1 MAVQAAILSPHHF
14 IPFCFP
20 GSPGALGMDFGDLD
34 KGCCYEEDEAGGTGA
49 ALLGEAVAAEG
60 ADGGGGG
67 GDFREATRDLLS
79 FIDSASSNIKL
90 ALDKPVKSKRKV
102 NHRKYLQKQIKRCT
116 GMMTSSPASASGPAP
131 SASPSPGPAAAV
143 SVGALEAPTKRP
155 PSASPAAPGTQSK
168 APPKREG
175 SQAAASLQ
183 SKSLAAL
190 FDSLHQV
197 RGGGG
202 EKGGAG
208 TLAAVTG
215 GGGGGSGGA
224 GVEGG
229 VPAVA
234 PPGAGGNKKVPLRNR
249 NLPPSFF
256 TEPSR
261 AGSCG
266 PSGGGVTLRELEKGG
281 EAVEFFELLGPDYCA
296 GGEVGGLLPSEPL
309 DLFPAAVRPPQEL
322 EHILYDPHPTLVAG
336 LLYSEPWS
344 TPCPPA
350 KKPAPVSNRG
360 GGGLTLN
367 ETLRPL
373 YSSTSDSAASSLSS
387 PGGEDT
393 AGHLT
398 PFSQFFPDC
407 ALPTPPP
414 PHQMPYDYGV
424 GYSRVAYSGL

>member
-34 KGCCYEEDEAGGTGA
+34 KGCCYEEDETGGTGV
-49 ALLGEAVAAEG
+49 ALLGEAVAAEAAG
-60 ADGGGGG
+60 GGGGG

-116 GMMTSSPASASGPAP
+116 GMMTSSSASASGPAP
-131 SASPSPGPAAAV
+131 SVSPSPGSAAAV
-143 SVGALEAPTKRP
+143 PAGAPEVPPKRLP
-155 PSASPAAPGTQSK
+155 AASPTTPGPQGK

-190 FDSLHQV
+190 FESLHQV
-197 RGGGG
+197 RGNGG

-208 TLAAVTG
+208 TLATVAG
-215 GGGGGSGGA
+215 GGGGGGGVGA
-224 GVEGG
+224 EGG
-229 VPAVA
+229 GSVVA
-234 PPGAGGNKKVPLRNR
+234 AAGAGGGKKVPLRNR

-261 AGSCG
+261 AGGCG

-281 EAVEFFELLGPDYCA
+281 EAVEFFELLSPDYCT

-309 DLFPAAVRPPQEL
+309 DLFPAAVRAPQEL
-322 EHILYDPHPTLVAG
+322 EHIVYDPHPTVVAG

-344 TPCPPA
+344 TQCPPA
-350 KKPAPVSNRG
+350 KKPVPASNRG

-367 ETLRPL
+367 ETLRAL
-373 YSSTSDSAASSLSS
+373 YPGTSDSAASSLGS

>member
-20 GSPGALGMDFGDLD
+20 GSPGALGMDFGDLE
-34 KGCCYEEDEAGGTGA
+34 KGCCFEEDEAGGTGT
-49 ALLGEAVAAEG
+49 ALLGEVVASEG
-60 ADGGGGG
+60 AGGGGGG

-116 GMMTSSPASASGPAP
+116 GMMTSSTASASGPAP
-131 SASPSPGPAAAV
+131 SVSPSPGPAAAV
-143 SVGALEAPTKRP
+143 PAGTPEAPPKRLP
-155 PSASPAAPGTQSK
+155 AASPAAPGPQGK

-197 RGGGG
+197 RGNCG

-208 TLAAVTG
+208 TLAVAPG
-215 GGGGGSGGA
+215 GGGGGGVGA
-224 GVEGG
+224 EGG
-229 VPAVA
+229 GPAVVVA
-234 PPGAGGNKKVPLRNR
+234 GAGGGKKVPLRNR

-261 AGSCG
+261 AGGCG
-266 PSGGGVTLRELEKGG
+266 QPAAGVTLRELEKGG
-281 EAVEFFELLGPDYCA
+281 EAVEFFELLSPDYCA
-296 GGEVGGLLPSEPL
+296 GGEVGSLLSPEPL
-309 DLFPAAVRPPQEL
+309 DLFPAAMRAPQEL
-322 EHILYDPHPTLVAG
+322 EHILYDPHPAVVSS

-350 KKPAPVSNRG
+350 KKPAPASNRG

-373 YSSTSDSAASSLSS
+373 YPGTSDSVASNLGS

-393 AGHLT
+393 AGPLT
-398 PFSQFFPDC
+398 PFAQFFPDC

>member
-20 GSPGALGMDFGDLD
+20 GSPGPLGMDFGDLE
-34 KGCCYEEDEAGGTGA
+34 KGCCFEEDEAGGTGT
-49 ALLGEAVAAEG
+49 ALLGEVVAAEG
-60 ADGGGGG
+60 AGGGGAG

-116 GMMTSSPASASGPAP
+116 GMMTSSTASAAGPAP
-131 SASPSPGPAAAV
+131 SISPSPGPASAGPA
-143 SVGALEAPTKRP
+143 GTPEAPPKRLP
-155 PSASPAAPGTQSK
+155 AASPAAPGPQGK

-197 RGGGG
+197 RGNCG

-208 TLAAVTG
+208 TLAVAPG
-215 GGGGGSGGA
+215 GGGGGGGVGA
-224 GVEGG
+224 EGG
-229 VPAVA
+229 SPAVVIA
-234 PPGAGGNKKVPLRNR
+234 GAGGAKKVPLRNR

-261 AGSCG
+261 AGGCG
-266 PSGGGVTLRELEKGG
+266 QPGAGVTFRELEKGG
-281 EAVEFFELLGPDYCA
+281 EAVEFFELLSPDYCA
-296 GGEVGGLLPSEPL
+296 GGEVGSLLSSEPL
-309 DLFPAAVRPPQEL
+309 DLFPAAMRAPQEL
-322 EHILYDPHPTLVAG
+322 EHILYDPHPAVVSS

-350 KKPAPVSNRG
+350 KKPAPASNRG

-373 YSSTSDSAASSLSS
+373 YPGTSDSAASSLGS
-387 PGGEDT
+387 PGGEDN
-393 AGHLT
+393 AGPLT
-398 PFSQFFPDC
+398 PFAQFFPDC

>member
-1 MAVQAAILSPHHF
+1 MAVQAALLSPHHF

-34 KGCCYEEDEAGGTGA
+34 KGCCYEEEEAGGAGA
-49 ALLGEAVAAEG
+49 ALLGETGAAEG
-60 ADGGGGG
+60 AGG

-116 GMMTSSPASASGPAP
+116 GMMTSSPASAPGPGPAG
-131 SASPSPGPAAAV
+131 SPSPGPAAA
-143 SVGALEAPTKRP
+143 GPAGTPEAPPKRLP
-155 PSASPAAPGTQSK
+155 AASPAAPGPQGK

-197 RGGGG
+197 RGTGG

-208 TLAAVTG
+208 TLAAAAAG
-215 GGGGGSGGA
+215 GGGGGGGLA
-224 GVEGG
+224 ADGG
-229 VPAVA
+229 GGPAVTA
-234 PPGAGGNKKVPLRNR
+234 AGAAGGKKVPLRNR

-261 AGSCG
+261 AGACG

-281 EAVEFFELLGPDYCA
+281 EAAEFFELLSPDYCA
-296 GGEVGGLLPSEPL
+296 GGEVGGLLPSESL
-309 DLFPAAVRPPQEL
+309 DLFPAAVRAPQEL
-322 EHILYDPHPTLVAG
+322 EHILYDPHPTVVAG
-336 LLYSEPWS
+336 LLYSEPWGTS
-344 TPCPPA
+344 CPPA
-350 KKPAPVSNRG
+350 KKAASVSNRG

-373 YSSTSDSAASSLSS
+373 YPCTSDSSASSLGSS
-387 PGGEDT
+387 GGEDT

-398 PFSQFFPDC
+398 PFAQFFPDC

-424 GYSRVAYSGL
+424 GYSRVGYSGL